1 MNVSKDIKKNGRFF
15 HVSLKY
21 YISPSEFGID
31 GGRVSKLWIS
41 EKTDSGRVMIRCNYD
56 RGWDLPPDISDSTL
70 KAVYKSIIDR
80 YN

>member
-1 MNVSKDIKKNGRFF
+1 MNVSKDIKKAGRVFR
-15 HVSLKY
+15 VSLKY

-41 EKTDSGRVMIRCNYD
+41 EKTDSGRVIIRCNYD
-56 RGWDLPPDISDSTL
+56 RGWDLPPDITDSTL
-70 KAVYKSIIDR
+70 KAVYKSIIAR